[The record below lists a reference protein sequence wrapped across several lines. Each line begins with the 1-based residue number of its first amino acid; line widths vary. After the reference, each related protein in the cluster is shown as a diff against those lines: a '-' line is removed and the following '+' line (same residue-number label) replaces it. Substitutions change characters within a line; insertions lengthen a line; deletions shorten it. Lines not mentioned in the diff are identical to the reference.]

1 MLQAWEEAETFREEH
16 LGGWEQGLLQASF
29 VQPGR
34 PGSDSSRSQ
43 DGRASTCLK

>member
-16 LGGWEQGLLQASF
+16 WGGWEQGLLQASLI
-29 VQPGR
+29 QPGR

-43 DGRASTCLK
+43 DGRASPA